1 MKIKSIRKVV
11 LLFVLLI
18 FTSFVAGKNV
28 NVEFRKGYSSV
39 QYFGE
44 IKGYD
49 YDIYIFYV
57 KKGQKVYVSIFN
69 EGVDIYFFGLGI
81 DDLVDLFRYFL
92 EFDSYG

>member
-39 QYFGE
+39 
-44 IKGYD
+44 
-49 YDIYIFYV
+49 
-57 KKGQKVYVSIFN
+57 
-69 EGVDIYFFGLGI
+69 
-81 DDLVDLFRYFL
+81 
-92 EFDSYG
+92 